1 MTATDGVRAYVAEH
15 RATFLADLVDWLA
28 IPSVSAQPEHAA
40 DVAASAGWLAAALR
54 RTGFPTVQVWETPGH
69 PAVYAEWPAARPAA
83 PTVLVYGHHDVQP
96 AALADGW
103 HSPPFTPTVR
113 GTRLYARGAADD
125 KGQVLSHLLGV
136 RAHLAAQGAS
146 APAVHLKVLVEG
158 EEEVGSVHLGALL
171 RERRPRADVVV
182 VSDTSMWSAEVPSVC
197 TGMRGL
203 TECQV
208 DLFGPEV
215 DVHSGSFGGGVPN
228 PLTALCRLLGR
239 LHDGHGRVTVD
250 GFYDDVVE
258 LTPAERAAFAR
269 LPFDEAAWLRHARS
283 AALAGEAGYTTLER
297 VWARPTAEVNGLWG
311 GYTGPGGKTIIPA
324 SAHAKLSFRLV
335 PDQDPGRIQERVT
348 HWLLTRLP
356 DGIRGEVRFTGP
368 GVRPCRTP
376 LDHPAQQALLRAM
389 GRAFGTDIALTREG
403 GSGPEAELGEV
414 LGAPV
419 VFLGV
424 SLPDDGW
431 HGPDEKVELPLLHTG
446 AVAAAY
452 LWAELGAAAGR

>member
-1 MTATDGVRAYVAEH
+1 VASAEPGTDDVQSVREAVGAG
-15 RATFLADLVDWLA
+15 ADGFLRELVDWLQ
-28 IPSVSAQPEHAA
+28 IPSISGDPAHRDDVRRSADHLA
-40 DVAASAGWLAAALR
+40 DALR
-54 RTGFPTVQVWETPGH
+54 RTGFPTVEVWPTGDGAGL
-69 PAVYAEWPAARPAA
+69 PAVFAEWLSDDPGA
-83 PTVLVYGHHDVQP
+83 PTVVVYGHHDVQP

-335 PDQDPGRIQERVT
+335 PNQDPGRIQERVT

-403 GSGPEAELGEV
+403 AAAGQHLEQHAAERPDV
-414 LGAPV
+414 GAPV
-419 VFLGV
+419 DDFPFRLLGRHV
-424 SLPDDGW
+424 RGGTQN
-431 HGPDEKVELPLLHTG
+431 H
-446 AVAAAY
+446 AAQ
-452 LWAELGAAAGR
+452 RHRR